1 MNNDKNFNEMIDFI
15 ENSNKINKV
24 KKKKTSKFVLLIIN
38 LLSITLL
45 ISGGIGLKIIYD
57 KKLDYKKTEEMEQE
71 LADIYN
77 RNSNV
82 EPNQNGNNDLVEAP
96 EEVPKEEYTESFN
109 ELLSINSDTVGWL
122 KVNNTNINMPI
133 VKSSNNN
140 YYLTK
145 NFKKEYSVLGWLF
158 ADYRNEFN
166 NGLSKNTIIYGHT
179 MKNGPGLM
187 MSSLKNVLDNSWLN
201 NSDNLQITF
210 DTPNKNMKW
219 QVFSIYTTPVT
230 DDYLRVNFD
239 SDADFINFTNML
251 KNRSIRNFGVTI
263 NGDDNIITL
272 STCYLNAD
280 NRLVVH
286 AKLIK

>member
-1 MNNDKNFNEMIDFI
+1 
-15 ENSNKINKV
+15 
-24 KKKKTSKFVLLIIN
+24 
-38 LLSITLL
+38 
-45 ISGGIGLKIIYD
+45 
-57 KKLDYKKTEEMEQE
+57 
-71 LADIYN
+71 
-77 RNSNV
+77 
-82 EPNQNGNNDLVEAP
+82 
-96 EEVPKEEYTESFN
+96 
-109 ELLSINSDTVGWL
+109 
-122 KVNNTNINMPI
+122 
-133 VKSSNNN
+133 
-140 YYLTK
+140 
-145 NFKKEYSVLGWLF
+145 
-158 ADYRNEFN
+158 
-166 NGLSKNTIIYGHT
+166 